1 MRRLFLLIA
10 VCVWLP
16 LWGSVGNPSGVSAFV
31 PSSLDSTCAAVPSS
45 VPSSVPLPL
54 DSTCAAVPSSLDSSC
69 AAVPSSLDSTCAAV
83 PSSLDPP
90 CAAVPLLLDS
100 PSGAVPFLLRD
111 SIAAPLPSS
120 SVLTSD
126 SVIRRAF
133 EQELGVTFT
142 NNNSVVLIHT
152 GRKKFD
158 AMFAAIRQARHFIH
172 LEYFN
177 FRNDSIGLA
186 LFDLLAVK
194 AREGVEVRAM
204 FDGFGNSSNDSPLR
218 ERHLRKFREAGI
230 KVAEFD
236 PMKFPW
242 INHAYHRDHRKIVV
256 IDGAVGYAG
265 GMNVADYYIHGR
277 PEYGEFRDI
286 HMELTGDV
294 VAHYEAIFARMWWQ
308 QTGEVLLN
316 EIYAPQ
322 AVGTSFLPET
332 DKRFIPR
339 VRKASEFH
347 LLGDTSATAGRKL
360 IGVVERRPYAGSK
373 NMRKAY
379 VAAIDAAQEL
389 IQIVNPYP
397 TNVKSVRRALR
408 RALKR
413 GVKVEIMVS
422 AKSDVPITPDVVA
435 LEMKKL
441 AKRGADVLYNQ
452 TGFHH
457 SKVMMVDGRLCT
469 IGSTNLDARSFL
481 FDYEVNS
488 FILDRPTT
496 QELQHIFEDDKLH
509 CTPFREEDY
518 RRNYNFGH
526 RFIGH
531 FFSLFRGF
539 F

>member
-16 LWGSVGNPSGVSAFV
+16 LWGSVGNPSEISASV

-45 VPSSVPLPL
+45 VPSSIPLPL
-54 DSTCAAVPSSLDSSC
+54 DSTCGAVPLPLSSPSEVSSSLDSS
-69 AAVPSSLDSTCAAV
+69 SSSFEGV
-83 PSSLDPP
+83 VSE
-90 CAAVPLLLDS
+90 VS
-100 PSGAVPFLLRD
+100 PEGFSCGAVPFLLRD

-332 DKRFIPR
+332 DKRFVPR

-422 AKSDVPITPDVVA
+422 AKSDVPITPDIVA

>member
-1 MRRLFLLIA
+1 MRRLFLLF
-10 VCVWLP
+10 VVGVWMP
-16 LWGSVGNPSGVSAFV
+16 W
-31 PSSLDSTCAAVPSS
+31 SS
-45 VPSSVPLPL
+45 VAAEETATDSLSS
-54 DSTCAAVPSSLDSSC
+54 
-69 AAVPSSLDSTCAAV
+69 
-83 PSSLDPP
+83 
-90 CAAVPLLLDS
+90 
-100 PSGAVPFLLRD
+100 D
-111 SIAAPLPSS
+111 SI
-120 SVLTSD
+120 V
-126 SVIRRAF
+126 RRAF
-133 EQELGVTFT
+133 EQQLGVTFT
-142 NNNSVVLIHT
+142 SNNSVALIHT
-152 GRKKFD
+152 GHEKFE

-186 LFDLLAVK
+186 LFDLLGQK

-218 ERHLRKFREAGI
+218 ERHLRKFRETGI
-230 KVAEFD
+230 QVAEFD
-236 PMKFPW
+236 PMRFPW

-256 IDGAVGYAG
+256 IDGAVAYAG

-277 PEYGEFRDI
+277 PDYGEFRDM

-294 VAHYEAIFARMWWQ
+294 VAQYEAIFARMWWQ
-308 QTGEVLLN
+308 QTGEILLN

-322 AVGTSFLPET
+322 AVGTGFLPET
-332 DKRFIPR
+332 NKQFVPR
-339 VRKASEFH
+339 IRSAADFQ
-347 LLGDTSATAGRKL
+347 LLPDTTSTAGQKL
-360 IGVVERRPYAGSK
+360 IGVVDRRPYKDSK
-373 NMRKAY
+373 RMRQAY
-379 VAAIDAAQEL
+379 VAAIDAAQHR

-452 TGFHH
+452 MGFHH
-457 SKVMMVDGRLCT
+457 SKVMMIDDRLCT

-496 QELQHIFEDDKLH
+496 HELQQIFEADKQH
-509 CTPFREEDY
+509 CVLFRADDY

-526 RFIGH
+526 RLTGH